1 MSNSIDFLLV
11 ISNIK
16 SPIYG
21 HSPQIDPDKPLV
33 VYYSEHVARE
43 EVLTLS
49 AIVTARPC
57 RHFEPSLI
65 DQSMRYT
72 YKRHLCTVNH
82 PISPINLVPDSYQG
96 VD

>member
-43 EVLTLS
+43 EVS
-49 AIVTARPC
+49 
-57 RHFEPSLI
+57 
-65 DQSMRYT
+65 
-72 YKRHLCTVNH
+72 
-82 PISPINLVPDSYQG
+82 
-96 VD
+96 